1 MIVDVHFHAS
11 PERLGG
17 LVIPRV
23 DDARSDMFAFRGCL
37 LYAGSFTNIYGKVGL
52 GSRSSINIHSFN
64 V

>member
-1 MIVDVHFHAS
+1 MIVDAHFHAS
-11 PERLGG
+11 PEGLRR

-23 DDARSDMFAFRGCL
+23 DDARSDMFAFWCCL

-52 GSRSSINIHSFN
+52 GSRSSVNIHYSK